1 MLGAVSRTK
10 SVGFGGREIWVYDA
24 SLSLVLAEV
33 IRDVE
38 AMPQED
44 RPAWWPA
51 IEEDLRIQAVVS
63 DFYLDLELG
72 LDAVQREELA
82 RLFDAAADRVSA
94 RGVFTAGEASAWVV
108 LSDLTVIF
116 RGDGPEDT
124 APAAELAR
132 ALAAMIRGTLPAA
145 PPRTWWY
152 YGPPGG
158 RTTIEM
164 RADAR
169 EDLPN

>member
-1 MLGAVSRTK
+1 MLGSVSKTK
-10 SVGFGGREIWVYDA
+10 PVGFGGREIWVYDA

-38 AMPQED
+38 TMPEED

-51 IEEDLRIQAVVS
+51 IEEDLRIQAVIS
-63 DFYLDLELG
+63 DFYLDLDLG
-72 LDAVQREELA
+72 LDAAQREELA
-82 RLFDAAADRVSA
+82 RLLDAAADRVSA
-94 RGVFTAGEASAWVV
+94 RGVFTVEEASAWVV
-108 LSDLTVIF
+108 LRDLTVIF
-116 RGDGPEDT
+116 RGDEPEDT

-132 ALAAMIRGTLPAA
+132 ALAAMIRGTLSAA

-164 RADAR
+164 RADAP